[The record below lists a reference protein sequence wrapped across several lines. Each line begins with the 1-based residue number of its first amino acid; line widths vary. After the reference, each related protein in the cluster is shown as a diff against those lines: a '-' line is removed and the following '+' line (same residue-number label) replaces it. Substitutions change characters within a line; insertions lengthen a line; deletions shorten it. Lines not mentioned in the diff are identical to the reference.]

1 MSEVITIQP
10 RLLSIDQVSQ
20 YLDLSVHTIYR
31 MVSKRRIPY
40 VKMGR
45 LTKFDR
51 CEIDKWI
58 ASHSVKISRLHTL
71 TNGSLKTT
79 ISP

>member
-1 MSEVITIQP
+1 MQPAESSPLTP
-10 RLLSIDQVSQ
+10 RLLNIEQVGQ

-31 MVSKRRIPY
+31 MVSQRRIPF

-51 CEIDKWI
+51 QEIDRWI
-58 ASHSVKISRLHTL
+58 SQRSVKPLRQESA
-71 TNGSLKTT
+71 
-79 ISP
+79 

>member
-1 MSEVITIQP
+1 MSEALPIQP
-10 RLLSIDQVSQ
+10 RLMSIDQVSQ

-31 MVSKRRIPY
+31 MVSQRRIPY

-51 CEIDKWI
+51 AEIDKWI
-58 ASHSVKISRLHTL
+58 ALHSVKVRRCLSVQAPL
-71 TNGSLKTT
+71 TVDS
-79 ISP
+79 

>member
-1 MSEVITIQP
+1 MSEALPIQP

-31 MVSKRRIPY
+31 MVSQRRIPY

-51 CEIDKWI
+51 AEID
-58 ASHSVKISRLHTL
+58 
-71 TNGSLKTT
+71 
-79 ISP
+79 

>member
-1 MSEVITIQP
+1 MSEALPIQP
-10 RLLSIDQVSQ
+10 RLLSIEEVSK
-20 YLDLSVHTIYR
+20 YLDLSVHTLYR
-31 MVSKRRIPY
+31 MVSQRRIPF

-58 ASHSVKISRLHTL
+58 SSHSVKVRRSLWLSTSL
-71 TNGSLKTT
+71 TTGS
-79 ISP
+79 

>member
-1 MSEVITIQP
+1 MQLPVSVSVTP
-10 RLLSIDQVSQ
+10 RLLSIEQVSQ
-20 YLDLSVHTIYR
+20 YLDLSVHTLYR
-31 MVSKRRIPY
+31 MVSQRRIPY

-58 ASHSVKISRLHTL
+58 TSHSVKVSRLQTL
-71 TNGSLKTT
+71 TNGS
-79 ISP
+79 